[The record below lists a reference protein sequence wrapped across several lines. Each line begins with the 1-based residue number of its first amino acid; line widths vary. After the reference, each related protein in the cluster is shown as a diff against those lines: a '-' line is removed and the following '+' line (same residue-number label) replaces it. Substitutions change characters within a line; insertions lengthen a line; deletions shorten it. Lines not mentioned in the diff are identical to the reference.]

1 NRNSEL
7 EVCCSRLGHSTGFTL
22 TMEMP
27 RSRKTVKEAVQLGLV
42 DDATRERAL
51 VSVGVELELFKALA
65 NAGPKGA
72 RAEVANRGSRGQRR
86 RWRAGETQGQAEDEC
101 DRRRDQRHREE
112 ASGEGGETQDS
123 AERGDR
129 GETGVT
135 VEDANRRDDREYVDG
150 DEQGRGRANQVGRSA
165 DSGQQ
170 SEQDSPGDHGD
181 RDEGAPRHTS
191 APAPRKPGRQYA
203 VGRQR
208 CGQLRRAAKVD
219 VHRAH
224 GQRDRED
231 RARIATRSSEPDRDQ
246 VGERDSGS
254 GSGWY
259 TD

>member
-1 NRNSEL
+1 MDACRLRRITGSAVVTTKLSRLTMNKATEVMATVQRTACRRSCVITSSNRNSEL
-7 EVCCSRLGHSTGFTL
+7 EVGCSRLGHSTGFTL

-27 RSRKTVKEAVQLGLV
+27 RSRKTVTEAVQLGLV

-51 VSVGVELELFKALA
+51 VSVGVELELLKALA

-86 RWRAGETQGQAEDEC
+86 RWRAGETQGPAEDEC

-123 AERGDR
+123 AQRGDR

-150 DEQGRGRANQVGRSA
+150 DEQGRGRANQGGRSA

-181 RDEGAPRHTS
+181 RDKGAPRHTS
-191 APAPRKPGRQYA
+191 GAP
-203 VGRQR
+203 
-208 CGQLRRAAKVD
+208 
-219 VHRAH
+219 
-224 GQRDRED
+224 
-231 RARIATRSSEPDRDQ
+231 
-246 VGERDSGS
+246 
-254 GSGWY
+254 
-259 TD
+259 